1 MAGTVATTV
10 VGIYLLGMLG
20 VGVYAGR
27 LTKRTPS
34 DYYLADRTLGTVVL
48 AFTLMATVLS
58 SFTFFGVGAAA
69 SGTGFGIYSFLGLA
83 APFYALLFVVVGA
96 PLYRIGRS
104 QNILTP
110 PEYVRK
116 RYESD
121 AVSATYVLVAGV
133 FLIAFVATQI
143 IGGGVALET
152 LIGVPYPVAIG
163 LIAALMAIYIH
174 LAGMRGVVWSDL
186 IQGLILFAVML
197 GMFLYVNATV
207 GADEVVG
214 RVVADH
220 PEIFTLR
227 GPAGVWTPEYVLSF
241 TAFFAVGITAYP
253 QLIQRY
259 FAAKSS
265 AVLERSAYLYGA
277 ILIPIDI
284 LAVTLGIWSL
294 GFVSNPPRPDY
305 VIPLLIETLTNPIV
319 FGIAMSAGVA
329 ALMSTAD
336 SQLLT
341 LSSMAS
347 RDIYR
352 EYVDPD
358 ISDEQEVRVTQIFLV
373 IGVLA
378 ATLLAYVRPS
388 GIFQLGSL
396 AIAGFASTAPAV
408 FLGIYWRGGSEIGA
422 LASLVVGAVTMFG
435 FFFGVIPEWLKF
447 GLHYGFVGV
456 LAAFVVFVG
465 VSLLTPKPSAATVEA
480 YS

>member
-1 MAGTVATTV
+1 MADTVATAV
-10 VGIYLLGMLG
+10 IGLYLLVMLG
-20 VGVYAGR
+20 IGVYAGR
-27 LTKRTPS
+27 LTEHTPS
-34 DYYLADRTLGTVVL
+34 DYYLADRTLGTIVL

-69 SGTGFGIYSFLGLA
+69 SGTGFGVYSFLGLA
-83 APFYALLFVVVGA
+83 APFYALLFVIIGA
-96 PLYRIGRS
+96 PLYRIGRLRD
-104 QNILTP
+104 ILTP
-110 PEYVRK
+110 PEYVRN

-121 AVSATYVLVAGV
+121 AVSVVYILVTGAFIV
-133 FLIAFVATQI
+133 AFVATQI

-152 LIGVPYPVAIG
+152 LVGLPYPVAIG

-186 IQGLILFAVML
+186 IQGLILFAVMF

-207 GADEVVG
+207 GGGEVVS
-214 RVVADH
+214 RVVAEH

-227 GPAGVWTPEYVLSF
+227 GPASVWTPRYVLSF
-241 TAFFAVGITAYP
+241 TTFFAVGIAAYP

-259 FAAKSS
+259 FAAKS
-265 AVLERSAYLYGA
+265 AEVLERSAYLYGA

-284 LAVTLGIWSL
+284 LAVTLGVWSL
-294 GFVSNPPRPDY
+294 GFVPNPPRPDY
-305 VIPLLIETLTNPIV
+305 VIPLFIEMLTNPVV
-319 FGIAMSAGVA
+319 FGVAMSAGVA

-352 EYVDPD
+352 EYVNPD
-358 ISDEQEVRVTQIFLV
+358 ASDGKEVRAAQVFLLV
-373 IGVLA
+373 GIVLA
-378 ATLLAYVRPS
+378 FLLAYARPS

-396 AIAGFASTAPAV
+396 AVAGFASTAPTV
-408 FLGIYWRGGSEIGA
+408 FLGVYWRGGTETGA
-422 LASLVVGAVTMFG
+422 LASLIAGAVTMFG
-435 FFFGVIPEWLKF
+435 FFFNVIPAWLEF
-447 GLHYGFVGV
+447 GLHYGFWGV
-456 LAAFVVFVG
+456 LVAFAVFVG
-465 VSLLTPKPSAATVEA
+465 VSLLTPTPSTDAVET

>member
-1 MAGTVATTV
+1 MAGTIATAV
-10 VGIYLLGMLG
+10 LGFYLLGMLG
-20 VGVYAGR
+20 VGIYAGR
-27 LTKRTPS
+27 LTEHTPT

-69 SGTGFGIYSFLGLA
+69 SGTGFGIYAFLGLA
-83 APFYALLFVVVGA
+83 APFYALLFVIVGV
-96 PLYRIGRS
+96 PLYRLGLVRDV
-104 QNILTP
+104 LTP
-110 PEYVRK
+110 SEYLRN

-121 AVSATYVLVAGV
+121 TVSVIYILVAGV
-133 FLIAFVATQI
+133 FLIAFIATQI
-143 IGGGVALET
+143 IGGSVALEA
-152 LIGVPYPVAIG
+152 LVGVPYPVAIG
-163 LIAALMAIYIH
+163 LIATLMAIYIH

-186 IQGLILFAVML
+186 IQGIILFTVMF

-207 GADEVVG
+207 GAGEVIS
-214 RVVADH
+214 RVVADN
-220 PEIFTLR
+220 PDIFTLR
-227 GPAGVWTPEYVLSF
+227 GPASVWTPKYILSF
-241 TAFFAVGITAYP
+241 TAFFAVGIAAYP

-259 FAAKSS
+259 FAAESA

-284 LAVTLGIWSL
+284 LAVTLGVWSL
-294 GFVSNPPRPDY
+294 GFVPNPPSPDY
-305 VIPLLIETLTNPIV
+305 VIPLLIETLTNPVV
-319 FGIAMSAGVA
+319 FGVAMSAGVA

-358 ISDEQEVRVTQIFLV
+358 ASDEREVRVAQVFLLV
-373 IGVLA
+373 GIVLA
-378 ATLLAYVRPS
+378 SLLAYARPS

-408 FLGIYWRGGSEIGA
+408 FLGVYWHQGTETGA
-422 LASLVVGAVTMFG
+422 LASLVVGAATMFG
-435 FFFGVIPEWLKF
+435 FFFDVIPEWLNF

-456 LAAFVVFVG
+456 LVAFAVFVG
-465 VSLLTPKPSAATVEA
+465 VSLLTPTPPADTVKA